1 MAAIDPDVDI
11 STKIA
16 LEGGYDPCGTLSG
29 KMKGIKQSQKVTT
42 FKHFIKKG

>member
-29 KMKGIKQSQKVTT
+29 EMKGIKQ
-42 FKHFIKKG
+42 